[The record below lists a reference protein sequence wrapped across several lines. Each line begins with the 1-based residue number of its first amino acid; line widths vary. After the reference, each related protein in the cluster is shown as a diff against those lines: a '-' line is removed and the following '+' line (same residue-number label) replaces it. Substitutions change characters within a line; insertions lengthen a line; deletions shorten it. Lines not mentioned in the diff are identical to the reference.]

1 MASIDSSLAESIK
14 AQVLT
19 TSTSASSARDVMSIP
34 CCKTLPSMISAS
46 TRFLA
51 QPRLIMPT
59 FGFAGATLALFIFD
73 FEKTSAPNAHVE
85 FSGVERWALSV
96 GRFLSGF
103 LVDGHVLIVLLQL
116 LSVLGEFSGVERW
129 ALSVGRFL
137 SGFLVDGHVL
147 IVLLQLLSVQDV

>member
-1 MASIDSSLAESIK
+1 
-14 AQVLT
+14 
-19 TSTSASSARDVMSIP
+19 
-34 CCKTLPSMISAS
+34 
-46 TRFLA
+46 
-51 QPRLIMPT
+51 MPT

-116 LSVLGEFSGVERW
+116 LSVLGDLDGFRIENANRYVFTAEFNCAIRRGDPSLERS
-129 ALSVGRFL
+129 LSLVAERNPHVSSFERLDGDSILVG
-137 SGFLVDGHVL
+137 
-147 IVLLQLLSVQDV
+147 